1 MKNAEL
7 GKEYD
12 MILIIFIKQCCIY
25 TYNYRLRFHSSVQ
38 MKSKMCSEL

>member
-7 GKEYD
+7 GKEYY
-12 MILIIFIKQCCIY
+12 MILLIFIKQCCIY
-25 TYNYRLRFHSSVQ
+25 RYIGYGFIQVYKI

>member
-12 MILIIFIKQCCIY
+12 IMILIIFIKQCCIY
-25 TYNYRLRFHSSVQ
+25 TYIGYGFIQVY
-38 MKSKMCSEL
+38 K

>member
-7 GKEYD
+7 GKEYYI

-25 TYNYRLRFHSSVQ
+25 TYYIGYGFKCTNEV
-38 MKSKMCSEL
+38 